1 MSVSLY
7 LVVYLRKNPLQR
19 KYLFAKKFFPFDVI
33 PQAFYS
39 FPCNPLFIKR
49 LVLKNI
55 WSSRKQF
62 WKCSLFVIISGL
74 VVISKR
80 EMDGGRYTQKQG
92 MDCGF
97 PVDVY
102 VYLPHK
108 CKHIMQ
114 DYWDSCVVTGYYT
127 TSGRNWNRTT
137 IITSIQICKIPR
149 GNLIPFI
156 QINCCKSEN
165 FGTSLDLYKYLS
177 EWNSVASTNRAL
189 KLIRLF
195 HVLFIYNCNGLK
207 GMK

>member
-1 MSVSLY
+1 M
-7 LVVYLRKNPLQR
+7 VYLRKNPLQR

-39 FPCNPLFIKR
+39 FPCNPLFVSR
-49 LVLKNI
+49 LVLKSI
-55 WSSRKQF
+55 WLSRKQS

-114 DYWDSCVVTGYYT
+114 DYWDSCVVTGYYYT
-127 TSGRNWNRTT
+127 TSGRNWNGTT
-137 IITSIQICKIPR
+137 IVTSIQICKIPR
-149 GNLIPFI
+149 GISYLLSKLTVAKVKILAPHSICTNTYQNGIQWLLLIGP
-156 QINCCKSEN
+156 
-165 FGTSLDLYKYLS
+165 
-177 EWNSVASTNRAL
+177 
-189 KLIRLF
+189 
-195 HVLFIYNCNGLK
+195 
-207 GMK
+207 

>member
-1 MSVSLY
+1 MSVSQY

-39 FPCNPLFIKR
+39 HPCNPLFIKS
-49 LVLKNI
+49 I
-55 WSSRKQF
+55 WSSRKQS

-74 VVISKR
+74 LVISKR
-80 EMDGGRYTQKQG
+80 EMDGGRNTQKQG

-114 DYWDSCVVTGYYT
+114 DYRDSCVVTAYYVLHDVR
-127 TSGRNWNRTT
+127 SKLKWNNHHN
-137 IITSIQICKIPR
+137 INSDLQNSK

-156 QINCCKSEN
+156 QINCWKSEN
-165 FGTSLDLYKYLS
+165 FGTSLDLYNYFHDPNRRQGSK
-177 EWNSVASTNRAL
+177 RAL
-189 KLIRLF
+189 
-195 HVLFIYNCNGLK
+195 IY
-207 GMK
+207 